1 MSEPKKGLDPIVSG
15 TTQVEKK
22 EILSQIVDSGLSIDP
37 DDLMFKIPGL
47 ANHFRKIAEAQE
59 RATKSM
65 PVVVDQKLGERLDKF
80 EELLSQALDKVIA
93 VKIKAAAPPPQPKFT
108 SFSPMSGILGGLS
121 TLLVTIPLVW
131 YVLIPQEVARQRGG
145 DWAILAYLKTPQG
158 VGFRQFY
165 LKKCS
170 NKPSCK

>member
-1 MSEPKKGLDPIVSG
+1 MPEPTGLNPIISG

-22 EILSQIVDSGLSIDP
+22 EILSQVIESGLSIDP

-59 RATKSM
+59 RSVKSL
-65 PVVVDQKLGERLDKF
+65 PLFVDRQLGERLDKY
-80 EELLSQALDKVIA
+80 EQLLSQNITTTAKVRSTN
-93 VKIKAAAPPPQPKFT
+93 PPTRFKFNE
-108 SFSPMSGILGGLS
+108 FCPMSGAIGIFG
-121 TLLVTIPLVW
+121 TLLILIPLGW
-131 YVLIPQEVARQRGG
+131 YVLIPREVARQRGG
-145 DWAILAYLKTPQG
+145 DWAIVAYLKTSQG

-165 LKKCS
+165 LQKCH